1 MKKQAR
7 ICDDVSLEMVGNVW
21 ADRLGLGI
29 GSGWTIAYRYVVARD
44 GEDVDENGMQL
55 LGHNDCDWE
64 TKTSVITIF
73 KRESGEKGSG
83 SGSGSGLEMFRVYDE
98 ETLIHELLHCK
109 FPITYN
115 KDDYESVLCASLQ
128 HQVLNDLARALF
140 MAEYGLSSLNYKV
153 LTKR

>member
-7 ICDDVSLEMVGNVW
+7 IYDDTSLEMVGNVW

-29 GSGWTIAYRYVVARD
+29 GSGWTIAYRYVVARN
-44 GEDVDENGMQL
+44 GEDVDENGMRL

-73 KRESGEKGSG
+73 KRESGEGGSG
-83 SGSGSGLEMFRVYDE
+83 SGSEMFRVYDE

-128 HQVLNDLARALF
+128 HQVLNDIARALF

-153 LTKR
+153 LCKR

>member
-7 ICDDVSLEMVGNVW
+7 ICDDTSLKTFGDVW

-29 GSGWTIAYRYVVARD
+29 GSGWSIAYRYVVARN

-73 KRESGEKGSG
+73 KRESNESGLDSVSG
-83 SGSGSGLEMFRVYDE
+83 SEMFRVYDE

-109 FPITYN
+109 FPITYD
-115 KDDYESVLCASLQ
+115 KDNYESVLCASLQ
-128 HQVLNDLARALF
+128 HQVLNDVARALF
-140 MAEYGLSSLNYKV
+140 MAEYGLSARGYEI
-153 LTKR
+153 LTRK

>member
-7 ICDDVSLEMVGNVW
+7 ICDDTSLKTFGDVW

-29 GSGWTIAYRYVVARD
+29 GSGWSIAYRYVVARN

-73 KRESGEKGSG
+73 KRESNESGLDSVSG
-83 SGSGSGLEMFRVYDE
+83 SEMFRVYDE

-109 FPITYN
+109 FPITYD
-115 KDDYESVLCASLQ
+115 KDNYESVLCASLQ
-128 HQVLNDLARALF
+128 HQVLNDVARALF
-140 MAEYGLSSLNYKV
+140 MTEYGLSARDYEI
-153 LTKR
+153 LTRK